1 MHVKAHLDLDL
12 VALESADSLTL
23 MLDLTAPISD
33 KAKTRAPQ
41 AIQVVLDRSGS
52 MSGDPLESAK
62 GSLLKLVDRLA
73 PQDYFGLVAFD
84 DQALVVVPMRQIQDH
99 HVPTLRQSIREL
111 QTAGSTD
118 ISTGY
123 LMGLRE
129 LSRLTNVAA
138 STLLLISDGHANAGE
153 KDPKVLASIATKHST
168 NRITTSTIGLGV
180 GYDEIILEALAS
192 GGGGAHRFAS
202 TIDEAVGAI
211 AAEVNDLL
219 DKSAVNA
226 VLRIKPVAGL
236 SSAPTVQVLQRLPF
250 WKDGDDYVLQLG
262 DLYAGENRRFVI
274 GLDIPSLTAL
284 GLVKVA
290 DIVLEYLNLAEM
302 VEISVTM
309 PVNVNVVPA
318 DIAAGRIPDPI
329 VRAERLIVEAQAEKA
344 RATEEIREGKV
355 REASSRMK
363 KIASRLTREASNI
376 PVTDERSAES
386 LEIIKAEVAEMER
399 LAEITETN
407 DALHSA
413 KRMQESFS
421 QRTRSR
427 RFREEQTDTSTDP
440 IQN

>member
-1 MHVKAHLDLDL
+1 
-12 VALESADSLTL
+12 
-23 MLDLTAPISD
+23 
-33 KAKTRAPQ
+33 
-41 AIQVVLDRSGS
+41 
-52 MSGDPLESAK
+52 
-62 GSLLKLVDRLA
+62 
-73 PQDYFGLVAFD
+73 
-84 DQALVVVPMRQIQDH
+84 
-99 HVPTLRQSIREL
+99 
-111 QTAGSTD
+111 
-118 ISTGY
+118 
-123 LMGLRE
+123 
-129 LSRLTNVAA
+129 
-138 STLLLISDGHANAGE
+138 
-153 KDPKVLASIATKHST
+153 
-168 NRITTSTIGLGV
+168 
-180 GYDEIILEALAS
+180 
-192 GGGGAHRFAS
+192 
-202 TIDEAVGAI
+202 
-211 AAEVNDLL
+211 
-219 DKSAVNA
+219 
-226 VLRIKPVAGL
+226 
-236 SSAPTVQVLQRLPF
+236 VQVLQRLPF